1 MVRILA
7 NDDIHPDGKLLLEEA
22 GYEVVTDK
30 IPQADLAS
38 QIGQFDVL
46 LVRSATKVTKEI
58 IDAGKKLKVI
68 GRGGVGMDNIDVE
81 YARSKGIKVINTPK
95 ASSRAVAEMVFA
107 HLFSIARYL
116 HNCNREMPNGDFK
129 TLKKNYGEGTQVS
142 GRNLGIIGFGRIG
155 QEVAKMGLGLG
166 MRIFAYDPYVQRA
179 DIGIQ
184 LGEDTPLKLCVTI
197 DTVSMDKLL
206 KNADFITIHVPG
218 GNDAVIGAHE
228 IAQMRDG
235 VMLINTARGGV
246 IDEDALLN
254 GLNSGKIAA
263 AGIDVFIDEPNPRTD
278 LLQHPKVS
286 LTPHTGAGTLQAQ
299 SYIGMEL
306 ADEIIAFYGD

>member
-22 GYEVVTDK
+22 GYEVVTNK
-30 IPQADLAS
+30 IPQNDLAS

-46 LVRSATKVTKEI
+46 LVRSATKVTREI
-58 IDAGKKLKVI
+58 IDAGKKLKII

-107 HLFSIARYL
+107 HLFTIARFL
-116 HNCNREMPNGDFK
+116 HHFNREMPKGDFK
-129 TLKKNYGEGTQVS
+129 TLKKNFGEGTQVS

-184 LGEDTPLKLCVTI
+184 LGEETSLKLCVTI
-197 DTVSMDKLL
+197 ETVSMDKVL

-218 GNDAVIGAHE
+218 GNDAIIGANE

-263 AGIDVFIDEPNPRTD
+263 AGIDVFVNEPTPRKD
-278 LLQHPKVS
+278 LLQHPNVS
-286 LTPHTGAGTLQAQ
+286 LSPHTGAGTLQAQ

>member
-1 MVRILA
+1 MIRILA

-30 IPQADLAS
+30 IS
-38 QIGQFDVL
+38 QETLVDHIGQFDVL

-58 IDAGKKLKVI
+58 IDAGKRLKII

-81 YARSKGIKVINTPK
+81 YAKSKDIKIINTPK
-95 ASSRAVAEMVFA
+95 ASSRAVAEMAFA
-107 HLFSIARYL
+107 HIFSIARYL
-116 HNCNREMPNGDFK
+116 HNCNRELPNGDFK
-129 TLKKNYGEGTQVS
+129 GLKKQFGEGMQVS

-166 MRIFAYDPYVQRA
+166 MSIYAYDPFVQQA

-184 LGEDTPLKLCVTI
+184 LGDDTPLKLSVTI
-197 DTVSMDKLL
+197 QTVSMEKLL
-206 KNADFITIHVPG
+206 KNSDIITVHVPG
-218 GNDAVIGAHE
+218 GTTPIIGQKEMAM
-228 IAQMRDG
+228 MRDG
-235 VMLINTARGGV
+235 VMLINTSRGGV
-246 IDEDALLN
+246 IEEDVLLE
-254 GLNSGKIAA
+254 GLNSGKVMG
-263 AGIDVFIDEPNPRTD
+263 AGIDVFLNEPNPRKEI
-278 LLQHPKVS
+278 LQHPKIS

-306 ADEIIAFYGD
+306 ADEILTHFGE